1 MFCNFPL
8 YLALH
13 QNQLFITGP
22 KENSIAN
29 TTTTNNNN
37 NSYNN
42 KKTLVIRS
50 EFSDLKLYLLPG
62 SITKSV
68 WFN

>member
-13 QNQLFITGP
+13 QNQLFITGL

-29 TTTTNNNN
+29 TTTTTNNNN
-37 NSYNN
+37 NNQ
-42 KKTLVIRS
+42 KKPKDSIRNVML
-50 EFSDLKLYLLPG
+50 F
-62 SITKSV
+62 TKTS
-68 WFN
+68 